1 MHKVIQSLIS
11 NNFHCIGLCS
21 DLSVDSLKNKSYRNG
36 VTKSFSDDKG
46 WGNSKQ
52 LVKGYK
58 LSAIKWIKSESKNLK
73 I

>member
-1 MHKVIQSLIS
+1 M
-11 NNFHCIGLCS
+11 
-21 DLSVDSLKNKSYRNG
+21 DSLKNKNYRNG
-36 VTKSFSDDKG
+36 VGKSLTDDKG

-58 LSAIKWIKSESKNLK
+58 LSAIKWIKPESKNLK